1 MTERITF
8 VAKTTGINE
17 DFEPFEKTEELFS
30 CWAEVSK
37 LTVREMLNKK
47 EQVGYRKNT
56 PLFLIAYKQKM
67 EIQPDWQI
75 VWRGKTYEI
84 TGLDPDYQKKDLTKI
99 QAREVS

>member
-1 MTERITF
+1 
-8 VAKTTGINE
+8 
-17 DFEPFEKTEELFS
+17 
-30 CWAEVSK
+30 
-37 LTVREMLNKK
+37 
-47 EQVGYRKNT
+47 
-56 PLFLIAYKQKM
+56 M

>member
-1 MTERITF
+1 MRTNNMTERITF

-47 EQVGYRKNT
+47 EQVA
-56 PLFLIAYKQKM
+56 I
-67 EIQPDWQI
+67 E
-75 VWRGKTYEI
+75 KTLRYF
-84 TGLDPDYQKKDLTKI
+84 
-99 QAREVS
+99 